1 MNLHELS
8 KEELIKFI
16 EENENTTGKY
26 GLTWDKEKE
35 PEETVVNCS
44 KNISILSEKEEMN
57 IMNNSDDI
65 TNVLISGD
73 NFHSLSVLNYTHKEK
88 IDIIYI
94 DPPYNTGNKDFIYN
108 DKFVVQEDGYRHSK
122 WLNFM
127 SKRIRLAR
135 DLLKETGTIFISIDD
150 NEQAQLKLLCDKV
163 FGSINCLGI
172 LPTIMNLK
180 GNQDQFGFAGTHE
193 YTLAY
198 AKNKSLC
205 ELGQFNIDD
214 DEIEKEWEQ
223 DEIGYFKK
231 GATLRATGVDS
242 DREKRP
248 YMFYPVLIKNDEV
261 SMITEEE
268 YSKIYDSSSKEF
280 DDNYLDNLVSKYSS
294 EGYDVL
300 LPKNPNGTYGR
311 WRWGFQSMINNKNEI
326 IINNTNGISL
336 YKKQRPTIGDIPTKK
351 PKSLLYKAEYSSGN
365 GTSQLEKILGSKK
378 FDNPKPVELIK
389 DLIRIGSQ
397 NKDSLVL
404 DFFAGSGTTGQAVME
419 LNKEDGGNRK
429 FILCTNN
436 ENNIF
441 DEVTYPRLK
450 TVITGV
456 RTDGSKYSNG
466 LDFNLKVYETAFVEN
481 SNNRDQLYFD
491 LTERCIPMLCMKSE
505 CFEEYKSSDEYKIYV
520 NKDKTRY
527 ACVYYS
533 LFGEKEEEFIEELR
547 NIKEEKYLY
556 KFTLGD
562 TPDMTKYKDLT
573 NYEVEAIPYKI
584 VELYKKIVKM
594 SRED

>member
-505 CFEEYKSSDEYKIYV
+505 CFEEYKSSDEYKIFT
-520 NKDKTRY
+520 NGDKTKY

>member
-1 MNLHELS
+1 MNLNELS
-8 KEELIKFI
+8 KEELIKII
-16 EENENTTGKY
+16 EENENTSGKY
-26 GLTWDKEKE
+26 GLVWDKEKE

>member
-26 GLTWDKEKE
+26 GLTLDKEKE